1 MNDPASSQS
10 IATAAQPATSAAPTR
25 QKTIGNELDAA
36 KAIVAALDGLEKQQQ
51 ERALRYA
58 GETLGLH
65 IHPAYSATSP
75 VAAAPVVAPV
85 SATSAAPAAPRA
97 PDIKQFTD
105 SKAPKTDNQFAA
117 VVAYYY
123 RFEAP
128 PEQRR
133 ETIDDATVRDAARM
147 VGRKRPSRQLLHNA
161 KNRGYLDALG
171 AGEFRINNVGENLVA
186 VTLPNEEPIRRKS
199 GAAKPRKS
207 AKPRKT

>member
-1 MNDPASSQS
+1 MNDPASSQTV
-10 IATAAQPATSAAPTR
+10 AVAAQPSVSAPSAR

-58 GETLGLH
+58 SETLGLH
-65 IHPAYSATSP
+65 IQGAYSATP
-75 VAAAPVVAPV
+75 PAPTPAIAPV
-85 SATSAAPAAPRA
+85 SATPGAPAAPRA
-97 PDIKQFTD
+97 PDIKQFTE

-128 PEQRR
+128 PEQQRD
-133 ETIDDATVRDAARM
+133 TINDATVRDAARM

-171 AGEFRINNVGENLVA
+171 GGEFRINNVGENLGA
-186 VTLPNEEPIRRKS
+186 VTLPNDEPARRKA
-199 GAAKPRKS
+199 GAAKPRKP
-207 AKPRKT
+207 AKPRKA